1 MGGHDEGGG
10 GAARLMASVSLHNLT
25 KRWGSFVAVDNQSLE
40 IHDQEFLVLLG
51 PSGCGKTT
59 TMRMIAGL
67 EEPTSG
73 EVWIGG
79 RLVNDELPKD
89 RDVAMV
95 FQNYGLYPHMTVRGN
110 IAYPLKVRG
119 VRSAAEVRER
129 VQEAAAKVQLEELL
143 DRKPRALSGG
153 QRQRVALARAI
164 VRTPQVF
171 LMDEPLSN
179 LDAKLRVTMRAEL
192 KHLSH
197 ELRITTVYVTHDQ
210 IEAMTLADRVAVMNH
225 GRIQQL
231 GTPEEIYDDP
241 KTLFV
246 AGFIGSPA
254 MNLIEGALAGGRFLA
269 AGTAIVKVGGGT
281 RDGVVLGVRP
291 EDLSIAEP
299 GEGSFDAEV
308 YASELTGESVLV
320 TVEIA
325 GRHPRGPGP
334 HLPLRR
340 SERRPPRALS
350 PQPTARPCGAD
361 VEPVRAERQSRPCAI
376 PRSQLPP
383 ASPARHHGLTCPGLD
398 TRGSCSGSEALTQSH
413 IEEGRSRLDPLSNP
427 R

>member
-1 MGGHDEGGG
+1 
-10 GAARLMASVSLHNLT
+10 MASISLRNLT
-25 KRWGSFVAVDNQSLE
+25 KRWGAFVAVDDQSLE
-40 IHDQEFLVLLG
+40 IRDREFLVLLG

-67 EEPTSG
+67 EEPTAG
-73 EVWIGG
+73 EIHIGG

-95 FQNYGLYPHMTVRGN
+95 FQNYGLYPHMTVRDN

-119 VRSAAEVRER
+119 VRSAEEVRGR
-129 VQEAAAKVQLEELL
+129 VRAAAAKVQLEDLL

-179 LDAKLRVTMRAEL
+179 LDAKLRVSMRAEL

-210 IEAMTLADRVAVMNH
+210 IEAMTLADRVAVMDQ
-225 GRIQQL
+225 GRIRQL

-241 KTLFV
+241 KNLFV

-254 MNLIEGALAGGRFLA
+254 MNLIDGTLADGRFMV
-269 AGTAIVKVGGGT
+269 AGTATAIAEVGGGT
-281 RDGVVLGVRP
+281 RGGVVLGARP
-291 EDLSIAEP
+291 EDLAIAVP
-299 GEGSFDAEV
+299 GAGSFDAEV
-308 YASELTGESVLV
+308 YANELTGESVLV
-320 TVEIA
+320 TVEVA
-325 GRHPRGPGP
+325 GRRI
-334 HLPLRR
+334 
-340 SERRPPRALS
+340 A
-350 PQPTARPCGAD
+350 AKAD
-361 VEPVRAERQSRPCAI
+361 RHTRKAI
-376 PRSQLPP
+376 GETVGIRVD
-383 ASPARHHGLTCPGLD
+383 PARAYLFD
-398 TRGSCSGSEALTQSH
+398 AASGD
-413 IEEGRSRLDPLSNP
+413 RLP

>member
-1 MGGHDEGGG
+1 
-10 GAARLMASVSLHNLT
+10 MASISLRNLT
-25 KRWGSFVAVDNQSLE
+25 KRWGAFVAVDDQSLE
-40 IHDQEFLVLLG
+40 IRDQEFLVLLG

-67 EEPTSG
+67 EEPTAG
-73 EVWIGG
+73 EVWIGE

-119 VRSAAEVRER
+119 VRSADEIRDRVRA
-129 VQEAAAKVQLEELL
+129 AAAKVQLEELL

-210 IEAMTLADRVAVMNH
+210 IEAMTLADRVAVMNQ
-225 GRIQQL
+225 GRIRQL
-231 GTPEEIYDDP
+231 GTPEEIYNDP
-241 KTLFV
+241 KNLFV

-254 MNLIEGALAGGRFLA
+254 MNLVEGALEGGRFRA
-269 AGTAIVKVGGGT
+269 AGMTIDGVGVGS
-281 RDGVVLGVRP
+281 RDDVVLGARP
-291 EDLSIAEP
+291 EDLAIAEP
-299 GEGSFDAEV
+299 GRGSFDAEV

-320 TVEIA
+320 TVEIEGRRIAAKA
-325 GRHPRGPGP
+325 GRHTRLAIGETVGIRVDPAHTYFFDAASGDR
-334 HLPLRR
+334 LP
-340 SERRPPRALS
+340 A
-350 PQPTARPCGAD
+350 
-361 VEPVRAERQSRPCAI
+361 
-376 PRSQLPP
+376 
-383 ASPARHHGLTCPGLD
+383 
-398 TRGSCSGSEALTQSH
+398 
-413 IEEGRSRLDPLSNP
+413 
-427 R
+427 

>member
-1 MGGHDEGGG
+1 
-10 GAARLMASVSLHNLT
+10 MASISLRNLT
-25 KRWGSFVAVDNQSLE
+25 KQWGAFVAVDDQSLE
-40 IHDQEFLVLLG
+40 IEDKEFLVLLG

-67 EEPTSG
+67 EDISG
-73 EVWIGG
+73 GTISIG
-79 RLVNDELPKD
+79 
-89 RDVAMV
+89 AMV
-95 FQNYGLYPHMTVRGN
+95 FQNYGLYPHMTVRDN

-119 VRSAAEVRER
+119 VRSADEIRDR
-129 VQEAAAKVQLEELL
+129 VGAAAAKVQLEELL
-143 DRKPRALSGG
+143 DRRPRALSGG

-231 GTPEEIYDDP
+231 GTPEEIYNDP
-241 KTLFV
+241 KNLFV

-254 MNLIEGALAGGRFLA
+254 MNLIEGATRDGRFLL
-269 AGTAIVKVGGGT
+269 AGAPIADVGGGT
-281 RDGVVLGVRP
+281 RAGVVLGVRP
-291 EDLSIAEP
+291 EDLDIAEP

-308 YASELTGESVLV
+308 YACELTGESVLV
-320 TVEIA
+320 TVELA
-325 GRHPRGPGP
+325 GRRIAAKADRHTRKAIGETVGIRVDSAHA
-334 HLPLRR
+334 HLFDAA
-340 SERRPPRALS
+340 SGER
-350 PQPTARPCGAD
+350 
-361 VEPVRAERQSRPCAI
+361 
-376 PRSQLPP
+376 LP
-383 ASPARHHGLTCPGLD
+383 A
-398 TRGSCSGSEALTQSH
+398 
-413 IEEGRSRLDPLSNP
+413 
-427 R
+427 

>member
-1 MGGHDEGGG
+1 
-10 GAARLMASVSLHNLT
+10 MASVSLRNLT
-25 KRWGSFVAVDNQSLE
+25 KRWGGFVAVDDQSLE
-40 IHDQEFLVLLG
+40 IHDREFLVLLG

-73 EVWIGG
+73 EIRIGG
-79 RLVNDELPKD
+79 RVVNDELPRD

-95 FQNYGLYPHMTVRGN
+95 FQNYGLYPHMTVRDN

-119 VRSAAEVRER
+119 GRSAEEIRER
-129 VQEAAAKVQLEELL
+129 VRAAAAKVQLEELL
-143 DRKPRALSGG
+143 DRRPRALSGG

-210 IEAMTLADRVAVMNH
+210 IEAMTLADRVAVMSH

-231 GTPEEIYDDP
+231 GTPEDIYNDP
-241 KTLFV
+241 KNLFV

-254 MNLIEGALAGGRFLA
+254 MNLIQGATEGGRFLVEGAPITTVGSA
-269 AGTAIVKVGGGT
+269 ARG
-281 RDGVVLGVRP
+281 GVVLGVRP
-291 EDLSIAEP
+291 EDLELAEP
-299 GEGSFDAEV
+299 GAGSFDAAV

-325 GRHPRGPGP
+325 GRRIAAKADRHTRKAIGETVGIRIDPAHTYVFDAASG
-334 HLPLRR
+334 
-340 SERRPPRALS
+340 ERLAP
-350 PQPTARPCGAD
+350 
-361 VEPVRAERQSRPCAI
+361 
-376 PRSQLPP
+376 
-383 ASPARHHGLTCPGLD
+383 
-398 TRGSCSGSEALTQSH
+398 
-413 IEEGRSRLDPLSNP
+413 
-427 R
+427 